1 MIVSWLTR
9 ALFAAVILLSP
20 AAWAGPFDINNKPP
34 TSAVVT
40 LAEAPPDDLG
50 PTSPMLDH
58 LRGVLARLNA
68 RQAADLRASA
78 GGSPVPLPQDC
89 TRSYIIHVNTTGGAK
104 ATPKSVEVLRAP
116 SGAYYARDLA
126 ADINDAKPMAVRLNG
141 PKFSRI
147 AASFSPYRGSF
158 TRSPEDPVPGKVI
171 EIDDG
176 RTPSVFTF
184 DRDLMAERMN
194 GGSPTQLE
202 ATKRVLDD
210 HKFAL
215 RLPKGHDPKI
225 ASGLMIYIDPGQRP
239 NAHEYA
245 HAVADELN
253 FIVVAPRGVGNEV
266 YAPDRWQLG
275 MDAIATVSTRWL
287 VDPKRI
293 YITGI
298 SGGGQI
304 STHLWLC
311 FPDVISGAVPV
322 VALGSFENIPIGN
335 GKMWQRTF
343 GKPKVEYLK
352 LAKVQRCAA
361 ITGKLDFNE
370 RPILL
375 AAEILQK
382 AGLNVRVDDY
392 ADMDHNAP
400 TSDRF
405 ADALK
410 WVDAPQKLKREGELT
425 ESRLAFALIA
435 SEPDPAKRAAA
446 LVEITRVG
454 AWSPVAWDAVR
465 ELDPALLPRT
475 K

>member
-1 MIVSWLTR
+1 MIVSWLTPS
-9 ALFAAVILLSP
+9 LLAAVLLLSP
-20 AAWAGPFDINNKPP
+20 TAWAGPFDINNKPP

-68 RQAADLRASA
+68 RQAADLRAAA
-78 GGSPVPLPQDC
+78 GGSPVPLPQDSV
-89 TRSYIIHVNTTGGAK
+89 RSYVIHVSTTGGPK
-104 ATPKSVEVLRAP
+104 ATSRSVEVLRAP
-116 SGAYYARDLA
+116 SGAYYARDLD
-126 ADINDAKPMAVRLNG
+126 ADINEAKPMAVRLNG

-147 AASFSPYRGSF
+147 AATFSPYRGSF
-158 TRSPEDPVPGKVI
+158 TRTPDDPAPGKVI
-171 EIDDG
+171 ELDEG

-202 ATKRVLDD
+202 ATKRVLED

-215 RLPKGHDPKI
+215 RLPKGHDPKV
-225 ASGLMIYIDPGQRP
+225 ASGLMIYIDPGRRG
-239 NAHEYA
+239 NEHAYM

-275 MDAIATVSTRWL
+275 MDAIATVSSRWL

-293 YITGI
+293 YFTGI

-311 FPDVISGAVPV
+311 FPDVVSGAVPV

-343 GKPKVEYLK
+343 GKPKAEYLK
-352 LAKVQRCAA
+352 LAKLQRCAA

-392 ADMDHNAP
+392 ADMDHNGP
-400 TSDRF
+400 TSERF
-405 ADALK
+405 TDALK
-410 WVDAPQKLKREGELT
+410 WVDAPHKLKREGELT
-425 ESRLAFALIA
+425 EARLNFALVA
-435 SEPDPAKRAAA
+435 SEPHGAKRNAA
-446 LVEITRVG
+446 LVEVTRVA
-454 AWSPVAWDAVR
+454 AWSQVAWDAVR
-465 ELDPALLPRT
+465 ELDPTLIP
-475 K
+475 KSK